1 MQEANKGLSQEE
13 KQALRKAKKA
23 EKAALAMKKLEA
35 KSSASQIA
43 APVPVP
49 APVPTPAPT
58 ENKPSTPSKEGN
70 LVYKFLIIILINRNS
85 CNARSQ

>member
-35 KSSASQIA
+35 KSAASQIA
-43 APVPVP
+43 APAP
-49 APVPTPAPT
+49 APVPTPAPA